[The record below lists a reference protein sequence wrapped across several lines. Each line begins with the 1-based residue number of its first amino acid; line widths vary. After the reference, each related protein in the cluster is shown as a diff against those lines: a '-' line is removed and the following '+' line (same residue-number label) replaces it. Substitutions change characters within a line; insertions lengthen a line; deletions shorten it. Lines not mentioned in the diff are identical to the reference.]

1 MNLAESI
8 LDKLETNIFK
18 SIDKRYKKDLPCNL
32 VLFRLINKDR
42 IEYAVRYYGN
52 VSLVFEPESDMIQ
65 VLENIFKIHSP
76 KLCSYEVNKSYII
89 DSYLESTFSF
99 LVFSNYKYNY
109 DLRFNREGLS
119 LCAFLF
125 LKSKLFRGIRELHIS
140 LVCGFGMGQIMIQ
153 LAEEIARRGNSNKI
167 KLISIDKPIGF
178 YLSLGYN
185 LEKGP
190 DVYQVPNGIK
200 LSLFKRGK
208 LIHPNIEKYARIKSP
223 GRNNEITRYKHI
235 IGMIKASKSRPKA
248 KMITDDI
255 FLLEG
260 IKMVDDGVKMYK
272 NI

>member
-32 VLFRLINKDR
+32 VLFRLINKDS

-200 LSLFKRGK
+200 LSLFKSGK

-223 GRNNEITRYKHI
+223 GRHNEITRYKNMM
-235 IGMIKASKSRPKA
+235 GMIKASKSRPKA
-248 KMITDDI
+248 NRITYNI

-260 IKMVDDGVKMYK
+260 IKMASDGIKMYK
-272 NI
+272 NV